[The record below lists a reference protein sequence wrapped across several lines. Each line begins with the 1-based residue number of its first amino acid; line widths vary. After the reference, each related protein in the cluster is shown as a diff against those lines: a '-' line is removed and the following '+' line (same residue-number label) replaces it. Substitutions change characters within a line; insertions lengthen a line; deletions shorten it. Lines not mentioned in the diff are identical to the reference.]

1 MKKAAFLLW
10 IAAALLALS
19 GCRVIRIEEAER
31 TPLKYTVVDSAR
43 IPEEA
48 AALIEETKAAEF
60 QMIYQSGEDMYLIK
74 GYGRQMSGG
83 YSIQVTELSLSSA
96 AVFFK
101 TKLIGPS
108 EESQGSE
115 PSYPYIVVKT
125 EYREEP
131 VQFQ

>member
-1 MKKAAFLLW
+1 MKKAALLFW
-10 IAAALLALS
+10 IAAIFLMLS

-31 TPLKYTVVDSAR
+31 TPLKYTVVDSSG

-48 AALIEETKAAEF
+48 ASLIEEKKAAEF

-83 YSIQVTELSLSSA
+83 YSIQVTDLSLSSTA
-96 AVFFK
+96 IFFS

-108 EESQGSE
+108 EDSQSGE
-115 PSYPYIVVKT
+115 PSYPYIAVKT

>member
-1 MKKAAFLLW
+1 MKKAALLFW
-10 IAAALLALS
+10 IAAVFLMLS
-19 GCRVIRIEEAER
+19 GCRAIRIEEAER
-31 TPLKYTVVDSAR
+31 TPLKYTVVDSSR

-48 AALIEETKAAEF
+48 ASLIEEKKAAEF
-60 QMIYQSGEDMYLIK
+60 QMIYESGEDMYLIK

-83 YSIQVTELSLSSA
+83 YSIQVTDLSLSSTA
-96 AVFFK
+96 IFFS

-108 EESQGSE
+108 KDSQSGE
-115 PSYPYIVVKT
+115 PSYPYIAVKT

>member
-1 MKKAAFLLW
+1 MKKAALLFW
-10 IAAALLALS
+10 IAAVFLMLS
-19 GCRVIRIEEAER
+19 GCRAIRIEEAER
-31 TPLKYTVVDSAR
+31 TPLKYTVVDSSG

-48 AALIEETKAAEF
+48 ASLIEEKKAAEF

-83 YSIQVTELSLSSA
+83 YSIQVTDLSLSSTA
-96 AVFFK
+96 IFFS

-108 EESQGSE
+108 KDSQSGE
-115 PSYPYIVVKT
+115 PSYPYIAVKT
-125 EYREEP
+125 KYREEP

>member
-1 MKKAAFLLW
+1 MKKAALLFW
-10 IAAALLALS
+10 IAAVFLMLS
-19 GCRVIRIEEAER
+19 GCRAIRIEEAER
-31 TPLKYTVVDSAR
+31 TPLKYTVVDSSG

-48 AALIEETKAAEF
+48 ASLIEEKKAAEF

-83 YSIQVTELSLSSA
+83 YSIQVTDLSLSSTA
-96 AVFFK
+96 IFFS

-108 EESQGSE
+108 KDSQSGE
-115 PSYPYIVVKT
+115 PSYPYIAVKT

>member
-1 MKKAAFLLW
+1 MKKAALLFW
-10 IAAALLALS
+10 IAAVFLMLS
-19 GCRVIRIEEAER
+19 GCSAIRIEEAER
-31 TPLKYTVVDSAR
+31 TPLKYTVVDSSR

-48 AALIEETKAAEF
+48 ASLIEEKKAAEF

-83 YSIQVTELSLSSA
+83 YSIQVTDLSLSSTA
-96 AVFFK
+96 IFFS

-108 EESQGSE
+108 KDSQSGE
-115 PSYPYIVVKT
+115 PSYPYIAVKT